1 MKFNRLS
8 ALGLLAFA
16 SVACH
21 KNSAPSP
28 SGSAAA
34 LGSAGALPPTS
45 AASGASLAVLDNF
58 EGEISVAAK
67 GKLGGKQALASPIS
81 FRLQVKDGKFRV
93 DLPEGLAP
101 SEGLGKAYA
110 LVTPADKKLYFVLD
124 AKKQTILVDFDKFAA
139 QAKALSRA
147 RPQVNSAGAPNVEK
161 TGKTDTVAGYKCEI
175 WRIAQATSTGE
186 LCIAA
191 QGASWFNIPLTGVPA
206 EYAWASEIT
215 DGKHFPLRFVAL
227 ENGVEQGRLEVTAI
241 EKKAMPAEAFAV
253 PPFPVIDLEQML
265 GGMLG
270 GMGMMPGMM
279 PPGMMAPGASPGS
292 TPGVHPPQ
300 HGLKKKP

>member
-1 MKFNRLS
+1 MKLNRLG
-8 ALGLLAFA
+8 ALGLLAFTF
-16 SVACH
+16 VACH
-21 KNSAPSP
+21 KNSGPSP
-28 SGSAAA
+28 SGSAIAP
-34 LGSAGALPPTS
+34 GSAGALPPTS

-58 EGEISVAAK
+58 EGEIAVAAK
-67 GKLGGKQALASPIS
+67 GKLAGKQALAAPIS

-139 QAKALSRA
+139 QAKALNRA
-147 RPQVNSAGAPNVEK
+147 HPPAGSAGTPNVEK
-161 TGKTDTVAGYKCEI
+161 TGKTDTVAGYNCEI
-175 WRIAQATSTGE
+175 WRIVQTTSTGE

-191 QGASWFNIPLTGVPA
+191 QGTSWFNIPLSGVPA

-227 ENGVEQGRLEVTAI
+227 ENGAEQGRLEVTAI
-241 EKKAMPAEAFAV
+241 EKKVMPAAAFTV
-253 PPFPVIDLEQML
+253 PPYPVIDLEQML

-279 PPGMMAPGASPGS
+279 PGGMVPPGALPGS
-292 TPGVHPPQ
+292 PPALQ